1 MAAAWTKLVETG
13 ALNRSFAMLSS
24 IVAIFAF
31 MSSNITFDGFSGVP
45 SAFSNLQGLDRF
57 GRIDFVQSARQ

>member
-1 MAAAWTKLVETG
+1 LS
-13 ALNRSFAMLSS
+13 RSFAMLSS

-57 GRIDFVQSARQ
+57 GRIDFVQSTRQ